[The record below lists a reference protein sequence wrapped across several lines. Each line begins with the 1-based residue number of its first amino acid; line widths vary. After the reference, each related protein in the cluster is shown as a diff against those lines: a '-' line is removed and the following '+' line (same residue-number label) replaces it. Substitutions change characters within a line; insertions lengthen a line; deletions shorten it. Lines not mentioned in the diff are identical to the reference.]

1 MSIPYGRQSI
11 SPEDIEAVV
20 KALGSE
26 FLTTGPEVEKFESA
40 ISEISETQH
49 SVVVSSGTAA
59 LHCAYFAADLKPGDE
74 VITTP
79 LTFVA
84 TAAMAS
90 MFGAKIKFADIQSD
104 TGNIDPESVKSLVTS
119 KTKVIA
125 GVDYAGHP
133 VDIDELKAI
142 AHNAGA
148 LFLEDAAHSI
158 GSTYK
163 GRPVGKDANLTA
175 YSFFPTKNL
184 TTGEGGAISSQD
196 SELAQRAKQ
205 FRMHG
210 LVRDPKRMKDPNVG
224 AWHQEVH
231 HFGLNY
237 RLPDALCALGSSQ
250 LGRIQ
255 EFKSAR
261 TKIFDRYTA
270 GLRDLEWIILPS
282 KRDYVDPMWHLYPI
296 RVPHEMRRPLF
307 EYLRA
312 NGVTVQVNYIPAYW
326 HPVYEDLGY
335 KKGLS
340 PIAESYYLSEISLP
354 MYSELSNFNQDKVID
369 LIRRF
374 EIHFSSNV

>member
-1 MSIPYGRQSI
+1 MSIPYGRHSI
-11 SPEDIEAVV
+11 SPADIDSVV
-20 KALGSE
+20 NALNSDY
-26 FLTTGPEVEKFESA
+26 LTTGPEVEKFENA
-40 ISEISETQH
+40 ISQIAGSNY

-59 LHCAYFAADLKPGDE
+59 LHCAYFAADLRPGDE

-79 LTFVA
+79 LTFIA

-90 MFGAKIKFADIQSD
+90 MCGATIKFADVQAD

-133 VDIDELKAI
+133 VDIDELKEI
-142 AHNAGA
+142 AGNAGA
-148 LFLEDAAHSI
+148 LFLQDAAHSI

-163 GRPVGKDANLTA
+163 GRPVGKDADLTA

-184 TTGEGGAISSQD
+184 TTGEGGAISSQN
-196 SELAQRAKQ
+196 STLAQRAKQ

-210 LVRDPKRMKDPNVG
+210 LVRDAERMRAPNVG

-237 RLPDALCALGSSQ
+237 RLPDVLCALGSSQ

-255 EFKSAR
+255 DFKSAR
-261 TKIFDRYTA
+261 TKIFDGYTA
-270 GLRDLEWIILPS
+270 GLRDLEWITLPS

-296 RVPHEMRRPLF
+296 RVAPEMRRALF
-307 EYLRA
+307 DYLRS

-340 PIAESYYLSEISLP
+340 PIAESYYLGEISLP
-354 MYSELSNFNQDKVID
+354 MFAELSVHDQEKVIE
-369 LIRRF
+369 LI
-374 EIHFSSNV
+374 SNFPCN

>member
-20 KALGSE
+20 QALGSK

-40 ISEISETQH
+40 ISEIADAQH

-90 MFGAKIKFADIQSD
+90 MFGATIKFADIQAD

-119 KTKVIA
+119 KTRVIA

-133 VDIDELKAI
+133 VDIDELKEI
-142 AHNAGA
+142 ANNSGA

-158 GSTYK
+158 YSTYK
-163 GRPVGKDANLTA
+163 GRPVGKDADLTT

-184 TTGEGGAISSQD
+184 TTGEGGAVSTQD
-196 SELAQRAKQ
+196 YYLSLRAKQ

-210 LVRDPKRMKDPNVG
+210 LVRDPGRLRDPNVG

-237 RLPDALCALGSSQ
+237 RLPDVLCALGTSQ
-250 LGRIQ
+250 LARIQ
-255 EFKSAR
+255 DFKSAR
-261 TKIFDRYTA
+261 RKIFDRYTK
-270 GLRDLEWIILPS
+270 GLSDLEWITLPS

-296 RVPHEMRRPLF
+296 RVPHDLRRNLF
-307 EYLRA
+307 DHLRA
-312 NGVTVQVNYIPAYW
+312 NSVVVQVNYIPAYW
-326 HPVYEDLGY
+326 HPVFEDLGY
-335 KKGLS
+335 RKG
-340 PIAESYYLSEISLP
+340 IAPNSEDYYLGQISLP
-354 MYSELSNFNQDKVID
+354 IYSDLSEDDQQIVID
-369 LIRRF
+369 LIRKF
-374 EIHFSSNV
+374 TF

>member
-11 SPEDIEAVV
+11 SSEDVDAVV
-20 KALGSE
+20 SALSSE
-26 FLTTGPEVEKFESA
+26 FLTTGPEVEKFESG
-40 ISEISETQH
+40 ISEISEADH

-59 LHCAYFAADLKPGDE
+59 LHCAYFAADIQPGDE

-90 MFGAKIKFADIQSD
+90 MFGAVIKFADVQQD
-104 TGNIDPESVKSLVTS
+104 TGNIDPESVKDLVTS

-133 VDIDELKAI
+133 VDIDELRQI
-142 AHNAGA
+142 ANDAGA

-163 GRPVGKDANLTA
+163 GRPVGKDADLTTF
-175 YSFFPTKNL
+175 SFFPTKNL

-196 SELAQRAKQ
+196 QILARRARQ

-210 LVRDPKRMKDPNVG
+210 LVRDAERMRNSDVG
-224 AWHQEVH
+224 PWHQEVH

-237 RLPDALCALGSSQ
+237 RLPDLLCALGSSQ
-250 LGRIQ
+250 IARL
-255 EFKSAR
+255 EHFKSAR
-261 TKIFDRYTA
+261 SRIFEKYSLALADIDWITLPTKR
-270 GLRDLEWIILPS
+270 E
-282 KRDYVDPMWHLYPI
+282 YVDPMWHLYPI
-296 RVPHEMRRPLF
+296 RVPFETRRPLF
-307 EYLRA
+307 EYLRK
-312 NGVTVQVNYIPAYW
+312 NGVIVQVNYIPAYW

-335 KKGLS
+335 KKGLA
-340 PIAESYYLSEISLP
+340 PVAEEYYLSEISLP
-354 MYSELSNFNQDKVID
+354 MFADLDEVHQDMVIELLRGYKQI
-369 LIRRF
+369 
-374 EIHFSSNV
+374 

>member
-20 KALGSE
+20 AALGSE
-26 FLTTGPEVEKFESA
+26 FLTTGPEVEKFEAA
-40 ISEISETQH
+40 ISRISGTNS

-59 LHCAYFAADLKPGDE
+59 LHCAYFAADIQPGDE

-90 MFGAKIKFADIQSD
+90 MFGATIKFADVQPD
-104 TGNIDPESVKSLVTS
+104 TGNIDPESVKSLVTR

-133 VDIDELKAI
+133 VDIDELKKI
-142 AHNAGA
+142 AHDAGA

-163 GRPVGKDANLTA
+163 GRPVGKDADLTA
-175 YSFFPTKNL
+175 FSFFPTKNL

-196 SELAQRAKQ
+196 LMLAQRTRQ

-210 LVRDPKRMKDPNVG
+210 LVRDAARMRNTDVG

-237 RLPDALCALGSSQ
+237 RLPDVLCALGSSQ
-250 LGRIQ
+250 LSRLDQ
-255 EFKSAR
+255 FKAAR
-261 TKIFDRYTA
+261 TIIFEKYTS
-270 GLRDLEWIILPS
+270 GLSGIDWITLPA
-282 KRDYVDPMWHLYPI
+282 KREYVDPMWHLYPI

-307 EYLRA
+307 EHLRSS
-312 NGVTVQVNYIPAYW
+312 GVTVQVNYIPAYW

-335 KKGLS
+335 KKGIS
-340 PIAESYYLSEISLP
+340 PIAEDYYLSEISLP
-354 MYSELSNFNQDKVID
+354 MYADLDEVQQSKVIE
-369 LIRRF
+369 LLRNYKRP
-374 EIHFSSNV
+374 

>member
-1 MSIPYGRQSI
+1 MSIPYGRHSI

-20 KALGSE
+20 KTLGSE

-40 ISEISETQH
+40 ISEIAEAQY

-90 MFGAKIKFADIQSD
+90 MFGAIIKFADVQAD

-133 VDIDELKAI
+133 VEIDELKEI
-142 AHNAGA
+142 ANKAGA

-163 GRPVGKDANLTA
+163 GRPVGKDADLTA
-175 YSFFPTKNL
+175 FSFFPTKNL

-210 LVRDPKRMKDPNVG
+210 LVRDPELLRDPNVG

-237 RLPDALCALGSSQ
+237 RLPDVLCALGSSQ

-255 EFKSAR
+255 DFKSAR
-261 TKIFDRYTA
+261 TKIFDRYMS
-270 GLRDLEWIILPS
+270 GIIDLEWITRPS

-296 RVPHEMRRPLF
+296 RVPFEMRRDLF
-307 EYLRA
+307 DYLRA
-312 NGVTVQVNYIPAYW
+312 NGVFVQVNYIPAYR

-340 PIAESYYLSEISLP
+340 PNAENYYLSEISLP
-354 MYSELSNFNQDKVID
+354 MYADLNEQQQDRVIELLKNYNRI
-369 LIRRF
+369 
-374 EIHFSSNV
+374 

>member
-20 KALGSE
+20 QALGSE

-40 ISEISETQH
+40 ISEIADTKY

-90 MFGAKIKFADIQSD
+90 MFGATIKFADIQAD

-142 AHNAGA
+142 ASNSGA

-163 GRPVGKDANLTA
+163 GRPVGQDADLTA
-175 YSFFPTKNL
+175 FSFFPTKNL
-184 TTGEGGAISSQD
+184 TTGEGGAISSQNPT
-196 SELAQRAKQ
+196 LAQRAKQ
-205 FRMHG
+205 YRMHG
-210 LVRDPKRMKDPNVG
+210 LVRDPERMRDSNVG
-224 AWHQEVH
+224 AWHQEVL

-237 RLPDALCALGSSQ
+237 RLPDVLCALGSSQ
-250 LGRIQ
+250 LRRIQ

-261 TKIFDRYTA
+261 TKIFDRYTS
-270 GLRDLEWIILPS
+270 GLSDLEWITLPS
-282 KRDYVDPMWHLYPI
+282 KREYVDPMWHLYPI
-296 RVPHEMRRPLF
+296 RVASEIRRALF
-307 EYLRA
+307 DYLRA

-340 PIAESYYLSEISLP
+340 PIAENYYLSEISLP
-354 MYSELSNFNQDKVID
+354 MYADLNKEQQDRVID
-369 LIRRF
+369 LLRNYNRI
-374 EIHFSSNV
+374 

>member
-20 KALGSE
+20 RALGSE

-40 ISEISETQH
+40 ICEIADVQN

-59 LHCAYFAADLKPGDE
+59 LHCAYFAADLRPGDE

-90 MFGAKIKFADIQSD
+90 MFGATIKFADVQAD

-133 VDIDELKAI
+133 VDIDELKEI
-142 AHNAGA
+142 ADSAGA

-163 GRPVGKDANLTA
+163 GRPVGQDADLTA
-175 YSFFPTKNL
+175 FSFFPTKNL
-184 TTGEGGAISSQD
+184 TTGEGGAITSQN
-196 SELAQRAKQ
+196 SALAQRAKQ

-210 LVRDPKRMKDPNVG
+210 LVRDLDRMREPNVG

-237 RLPDALCALGSSQ
+237 RLPDVLCALGSSQ
-250 LGRIQ
+250 LARIQ
-255 EFKSAR
+255 SFKVAR
-261 TKIFDRYTA
+261 KEIFDRYTA
-270 GLRDLEWIILPS
+270 GLSDLEWIVLPA
-282 KRDYVDPMWHLYPI
+282 KREYVDPMWHLYPI
-296 RVPHEMRRPLF
+296 RVPREIRRPLF

-340 PIAESYYLSEISLP
+340 PVAENYYLGEISLP
-354 MYSELSNFNQDKVID
+354 MFAILTHAEQIRVIE
-369 LIRRF
+369 LIRDF
-374 EIHFSSNV
+374 KG

>member
-1 MSIPYGRQSI
+1 MSIPYGRQSV
-11 SPEDIEAVV
+11 SPGDVDAVV
-20 KALGSE
+20 AALKSE
-26 FLTTGPEVEKFESA
+26 FLTTGPEVEKFETA
-40 ISEISETQH
+40 ISETANASS

-59 LHCAYFAADLKPGDE
+59 LHCAYFAADIKSGDE

-90 MFGAKIKFADIQSD
+90 MFGATIKFADIQPD

-133 VDIDELKAI
+133 VDIDELKDI
-142 AHNAGA
+142 ANKAGA

-163 GRPVGKDANLTA
+163 QRAVGTDADLTA
-175 YSFFPTKNL
+175 FSFFPTKNL
-184 TTGEGGAISSQD
+184 TTGEGGAVSTQD
-196 SELAQRAKQ
+196 PLLAQRARQ

-210 LVRDPKRMKDPNVG
+210 LVRDPQRMRAPDVG

-237 RLPDALCALGSSQ
+237 RLPDVLCALGTSQ
-250 LGRIQ
+250 ISRIQ
-255 EFKSAR
+255 EFKLAR
-261 TKIFDRYTA
+261 AKIFARYSE
-270 GLRDLEWIILPS
+270 GLKDIEWIKLPQ

-296 RVPHEMRRPLF
+296 RVPHEVRRPLF
-307 EYLRA
+307 DYMRA
-312 NGVTVQVNYIPAYW
+312 NGVIVQVNYIPAYW

-335 KKGLS
+335 KKGLA
-340 PIAESYYLSEISLP
+340 PIAEEYYLGEISLP
-354 MYSELSNFNQDKVID
+354 MFADLTDSEQNRVIE
-369 LIRRF
+369 LIREYR
-374 EIHFSSNV
+374 

>member
-20 KALGSE
+20 NALGSE

-40 ISEISETQH
+40 ISEVAEVEH

-84 TAAMAS
+84 TSAMAS
-90 MFGAKIKFADIQSD
+90 MFGATIKFADVQAD
-104 TGNIDPESVKSLVTS
+104 TGNIDPESVRSLVTS

-125 GVDYAGHP
+125 AVDYAGHP
-133 VDIDELKAI
+133 VDIDELKVI
-142 AHNAGA
+142 ASNAGS

-163 GRPVGKDANLTA
+163 GRPVGHDADLTA
-175 YSFFPTKNL
+175 FSFFPTKNL
-184 TTGEGGAISSQD
+184 TTGEGGAISSQNPT
-196 SELAQRAKQ
+196 LAQRAKQ

-210 LVRDPKRMKDPNVG
+210 LVREPEHMRDPNVG

-250 LGRIQ
+250 LRRIQ
-255 EFKSAR
+255 KFKSAR
-261 TKIFDRYTA
+261 TNIFDRYTA
-270 GLRDLEWIILPS
+270 GLKDLDWVTLPS
-282 KRDYVDPMWHLYPI
+282 KREYVDPMWHLYPI
-296 RVPHEMRRPLF
+296 RVPHAARRPLF
-307 EYLRA
+307 EYLRKS
-312 NGVTVQVNYIPAYW
+312 GVTVQVNYIPTYW

-335 KKGLS
+335 KRGLS
-340 PIAESYYLSEISLP
+340 PNAEDYYLGEISLP
-354 MYSELSNFNQDKVID
+354 MYTDLTESNQLRVIELIQEFRNRN
-369 LIRRF
+369 
-374 EIHFSSNV
+374 

>member
-40 ISEISETQH
+40 ISEITEAQC

-90 MFGAKIKFADIQSD
+90 LFGATIKFADVQPD

-133 VDIDELKAI
+133 VEIDELKEI
-142 AHNAGA
+142 ADEAGA
-148 LFLEDAAHSI
+148 FFLEDAAHSI

-163 GRPVGKDANLTA
+163 GRPVGQDADLTA
-175 YSFFPTKNL
+175 FSFFPTKNL

-196 SELAQRAKQ
+196 SVLAQRAKQ

-210 LVRDPKRMKDPNVG
+210 LVRNPERMRDPNVG

-261 TKIFDRYTA
+261 TRIFDRYKE
-270 GLRDLEWIILPS
+270 GLKELDWITLPT

-296 RVPHEMRRPLF
+296 RVPPEMRRALF
-307 EYLRA
+307 DNLRA
-312 NGVTVQVNYIPAYW
+312 NGVIVQVNYIPAYW

-335 KKGLS
+335 RKGLS
-340 PIAESYYLSEISLP
+340 PIAENYYLGEISLP
-354 MYSELSNFNQDKVID
+354 MYADLSPNAQDSVID
-369 LIRRF
+369 LLRKFR
-374 EIHFSSNV
+374 N

>member
-1 MSIPYGRQSI
+1 VSIPYGRQSV
-11 SPEDIEAVV
+11 SPGDVDAVV
-20 KALGSE
+20 AALKSE
-26 FLTTGPEVEKFESA
+26 FLTTGPEVEKFETA
-40 ISEISETQH
+40 ISETANASS

-59 LHCAYFAADLKPGDE
+59 LHCAYFAADIKSGDE

-90 MFGAKIKFADIQSD
+90 MFGATIKFADIQPD

-133 VDIDELKAI
+133 VDIDELKDI
-142 AHNAGA
+142 ANKAGA

-163 GRPVGKDANLTA
+163 QRAVGTDADLTA
-175 YSFFPTKNL
+175 FSFFPTKNL
-184 TTGEGGAISSQD
+184 TTGEGGAVSTQD
-196 SELAQRAKQ
+196 PLLAQRARQ

-210 LVRDPKRMKDPNVG
+210 LVRDPQRMRAPDVG

-237 RLPDALCALGSSQ
+237 RLPDVLCALGTSQ
-250 LGRIQ
+250 ISRIQ
-255 EFKSAR
+255 EFKLAR
-261 TKIFDRYTA
+261 AKIFARYSE
-270 GLRDLEWIILPS
+270 GLKDIEWIKLPQ

-296 RVPHEMRRPLF
+296 RVPHEVRRPLF
-307 EYLRA
+307 DYMRA
-312 NGVTVQVNYIPAYW
+312 NGVIVQVNYIPAYW

-335 KKGLS
+335 KKGLA
-340 PIAESYYLSEISLP
+340 PIAEEYYLGEISLP
-354 MYSELSNFNQDKVID
+354 MFADLTDSEQNRVIE
-369 LIRRF
+369 LIREYR
-374 EIHFSSNV
+374 

>member
-11 SPEDIEAVV
+11 SSQDIEAVV
-20 KALGSE
+20 QALGSE

-40 ISEISETQH
+40 ISDIADAQY

-90 MFGAKIKFADIQSD
+90 MFGATVKFADIQAD

-133 VDIDELKAI
+133 VDIDELNVI
-142 AHNAGA
+142 ASNAGA

-163 GRPVGKDANLTA
+163 GRPVGQDADLTA
-175 YSFFPTKNL
+175 FSFFPTKNL
-184 TTGEGGAISSQD
+184 TTGEGGAISSQN
-196 SELAQRAKQ
+196 SALAQRAKQ

-210 LVRDPKRMKDPNVG
+210 LVRDSERMRDPNVG

-237 RLPDALCALGSSQ
+237 RLPDVLCALGSSQ
-250 LGRIQ
+250 LERIQ
-255 EFKSAR
+255 DFKSAR
-261 TKIFDRYTA
+261 TSIFDRYTA
-270 GLRDLEWIILPS
+270 ELSDLEWITLPS

-296 RVPHEMRRPLF
+296 RVPFEIRRELF
-307 EYLRA
+307 DYLRA

-340 PIAESYYLSEISLP
+340 PIAENYYLSEISLP
-354 MYSELSNFNQDKVID
+354 MYADLNEQKQDRVIELLKNYNRI
-369 LIRRF
+369 
-374 EIHFSSNV
+374 

>member
-11 SPEDIEAVV
+11 SPEDIESVV

-26 FLTTGPEVEKFESA
+26 FLTTGPEVDKFELA
-40 ISEISETQH
+40 ISEIAKAQH

-90 MFGAKIKFADIQSD
+90 MFGATIKFADVQSD

-133 VDIDELKAI
+133 VEIDELKEI
-142 AHNAGA
+142 AHSSGA

-163 GRPVGKDANLTA
+163 GRPIGRDADLTA
-175 YSFFPTKNL
+175 FSFFPTKNL
-184 TTGEGGAISSQD
+184 TTGEGGAISSQN
-196 SELAQRAKQ
+196 SALSQRAKQ

-210 LVRDPKRMKDPNVG
+210 LVRDLERMREPNVG

-237 RLPDALCALGSSQ
+237 RLPDVLCALGSSQ

-255 EFKSAR
+255 TFKAAR
-261 TKIFDRYTA
+261 KEIFDRYTV
-270 GLRDLEWIILPS
+270 GLGDLEWITLPS
-282 KRDYVDPMWHLYPI
+282 KREYVDPMWHLYPI
-296 RVPHEMRRPLF
+296 RVPREMRRPLF

-312 NGVTVQVNYIPAYW
+312 NSVIVQVNYIPAYW

-335 KKGLS
+335 KKG
-340 PIAESYYLSEISLP
+340 IAPNAEKYYLGEISLP
-354 MYSELSNFNQDKVID
+354 MYADLSESSQAQIIELIQNFM
-369 LIRRF
+369 
-374 EIHFSSNV
+374 

>member
-26 FLTTGPEVEKFESA
+26 FLTTGPEVEKFESS
-40 ISEISETQH
+40 ISEISQVNH
-49 SVVVSSGTAA
+49 SVAVSSGTAA

-90 MFGAKIKFADIQSD
+90 MFGATIKFADVQAD

-133 VDIDELKAI
+133 VDIDELKEI
-142 AHNAGA
+142 ADNAGA

-163 GRPVGKDANLTA
+163 GRPVGQDADLTTF
-175 YSFFPTKNL
+175 SFFPTKNL
-184 TTGEGGAISSQD
+184 TTGEGGAISSQNPVI
-196 SELAQRAKQ
+196 AQRAKQ

-210 LVRDPKRMKDPNVG
+210 LVRESERMREPNVG

-237 RLPDALCALGSSQ
+237 RLPDVLCALGTSQ

-255 EFKSAR
+255 KFKSAR
-261 TKIFDRYTA
+261 TNIFDRYTG
-270 GLRDLEWIILPS
+270 GLKELDWITLPS
-282 KRDYVDPMWHLYPI
+282 KREYVDPMWHLYPI
-296 RVPHEMRRPLF
+296 RVPHELRRPLF
-307 EYLRA
+307 DYLRK
-312 NGVTVQVNYIPAYW
+312 NDVIVQVNYIPAYW
-326 HPVYEDLGY
+326 HPVYEDLGL
-335 KKGLS
+335 KKG
-340 PIAESYYLSEISLP
+340 IAPNAEKYYLGEISLP
-354 MYSELSNFNQDKVID
+354 MYSDLTESSQDQVIELIQNF
-369 LIRRF
+369 R
-374 EIHFSSNV
+374 

>member
-20 KALGSE
+20 AALGSE
-26 FLTTGPEVEKFESA
+26 FLTTGPEVEKFEAA
-40 ISEISETQH
+40 ISRISETNS

-59 LHCAYFAADLKPGDE
+59 LHCAYFAADIQPGDE

-90 MFGAKIKFADIQSD
+90 MFGATIKFADVQPD

-133 VDIDELKAI
+133 VDIDELNQI
-142 AHNAGA
+142 AKDAGA

-163 GRPVGKDANLTA
+163 GRPVGKDADLTA
-175 YSFFPTKNL
+175 FSFFPTKNL
-184 TTGEGGAISSQD
+184 TTGEGGAVSTQD
-196 SELAQRAKQ
+196 PMLAQRSRQ

-210 LVRDPKRMKDPNVG
+210 LVRDAARMRNSDVG

-237 RLPDALCALGSSQ
+237 RLPDVLCALGSSQ
-250 LGRIQ
+250 LSRLEQ
-255 EFKSAR
+255 FKSAR
-261 TKIFDRYTA
+261 TIIFERYSY
-270 GLRDLEWIILPS
+270 GLTGIDWITLPT
-282 KRDYVDPMWHLYPI
+282 KREYVDPMWHLYPI

-307 EYLRA
+307 EHLRSS
-312 NGVTVQVNYIPAYW
+312 GVIVQVNYIPAYW

-335 KKGLS
+335 KKGTS
-340 PIAESYYLSEISLP
+340 PIAEKYYLSEISLP
-354 MYSELSNFNQDKVID
+354 MYADLDEVQQGKVID
-369 LIRRF
+369 LLR
-374 EIHFSSNV
+374 NYKQL